1 MKSTCFNLSNVQVT
15 HNCCFYVL
23 LLFFVIWVLLL
34 RYLSFMV
41 QRITPSRLFE
51 YGWVLGLSN
60 FSKEKIES
68 GKLLFETKELILVY
82 VQSVSSNFCW
92 PYYDNLRV
100 TQRLKPIWFRAT
112 GEYLILQFIWLF
124 LLNIINH
131 V

>member
-34 RYLSFMV
+34 RYLSFML

-60 FSKEKIES
+60 FSKEKS
-68 GKLLFETKELILVY
+68 NQVNCYSKKRELILVNVY
-82 VQSVSSNFCW
+82 SVSSNFCW

-112 GEYLILQFIWLF
+112 GEYLILQFIWL
-124 LLNIINH
+124 LLQNNINH